1 MMRAG
6 LRACLLAGLLVL
18 HWSALPLLGLNAGTA
33 GGGTVT
39 RGAASDDRTARP
51 AIPVRDIVRAVAAE
65 TDRHDPAA
73 RGAAGS
79 FGDQPAVLPA
89 VAATGLVTTTTRL
102 AQAPSD
108 GAPATFRRA
117 FDARGPPA
125 VRA

>member
-1 MMRAG
+1 MRAG
-6 LRACLLAGLLVL
+6 LRACLIAGLLVL

-51 AIPVRDIVRAVAAE
+51 AIPVRDIVRAVATE

-79 FGDQPAVLPA
+79 SGDQAAVLPG
-89 VAATGLVTTTTRL
+89 VAAVDPITTATRVARAPRDTRL
-102 AQAPSD
+102 TS
-108 GAPATFRRA
+108 FRRA
-117 FDARGPPA
+117 FDARGPPT